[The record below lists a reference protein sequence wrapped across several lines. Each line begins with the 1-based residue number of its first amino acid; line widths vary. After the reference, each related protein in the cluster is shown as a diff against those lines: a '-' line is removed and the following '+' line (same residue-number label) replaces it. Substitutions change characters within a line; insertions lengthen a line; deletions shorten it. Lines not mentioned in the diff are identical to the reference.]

1 MTLSYDANADDNE
14 VSTGVL
20 DIAFP
25 TAFNDDSTD
34 SNDIEGFYAWADA
47 EDTES
52 ALPPSSS
59 LPHTLS
65 NLIHHTLAGDVVH
78 AAFDPVCHTAVPLR
92 GGGGHHDAKQLV
104 PDTTFS
110 AFFHKSV
117 VALASTQ
124 DIVGLHGASSAAY
137 YIANPATF
145 ARERLP
151 DHDADHSGQLASRT
165 QVAIAWSLRSD
176 DLHEEENEVLNA
188 LPNIS
193 VGTHVSKVLSVTP
206 DQWTDDEINSM
217 IEVGGN
223 SYANAIYEALLPEDY
238 EKPHP
243 NSSQEERATKE
254 PSQSYKRIPVMP
266 SDGLPQVLGET
277 EPSQSTNEGNNYP
290 YTSQL
295 TILEEHYAVSKERNI
310 KCILEQVHVPEI
322 TDRSGGEFHQRS
334 ASAAD
339 PPTIEL
345 VLENAHQGS
354 LEDAEQKDNCGDSM
368 SNERQ
373 HHNFIQVRL
382 DVLQHEYNKVDYWLF
397 HFVRLLL

>member
-1 MTLSYDANADDNE
+1 MDL
-14 VSTGVL
+14 
-20 DIAFP
+20 
-25 TAFNDDSTD
+25 
-34 SNDIEGFYAWADA
+34 
-47 EDTES
+47 
-52 ALPPSSS
+52 
-59 LPHTLS
+59 
-65 NLIHHTLAGDVVH
+65 
-78 AAFDPVCHTAVPLR
+78 
-92 GGGGHHDAKQLV
+92 
-104 PDTTFS
+104 
-110 AFFHKSV
+110 
-117 VALASTQ
+117 
-124 DIVGLHGASSAAY
+124 
-137 YIANPATF
+137 
-145 ARERLP
+145 
-151 DHDADHSGQLASRT
+151 
-165 QVAIAWSLRSD
+165 D
-176 DLHEEENEVLNA
+176 DLYFSRSA
-188 LPNIS
+188 NIGAFICLQCYGVHRS

-295 TILEEHYAVSKERNI
+295 TILEEHYAVSKEGNI

-322 TDRSGGEFHQRS
+322 TSRLGGEFHQRS

-368 SNERQ
+368 SNERYQ
-373 HHNFIQVRL
+373 AALAKGSQTDN
-382 DVLQHEYNKVDYWLF
+382 
-397 HFVRLLL
+397 LLAQGLVKSRCSV

>member
-1 MTLSYDANADDNE
+1 NMFVGVVEVAVRLDLLTFHEVADDGE
-14 VSTGVL
+14 QLGERVAELDVPCYGV
-20 DIAFP
+20 
-25 TAFNDDSTD
+25 
-34 SNDIEGFYAWADA
+34 
-47 EDTES
+47 
-52 ALPPSSS
+52 
-59 LPHTLS
+59 H
-65 NLIHHTLAGDVVH
+65 
-78 AAFDPVCHTAVPLR
+78 R
-92 GGGGHHDAKQLV
+92 
-104 PDTTFS
+104 
-110 AFFHKSV
+110 
-117 VALASTQ
+117 
-124 DIVGLHGASSAAY
+124 
-137 YIANPATF
+137 
-145 ARERLP
+145 
-151 DHDADHSGQLASRT
+151 
-165 QVAIAWSLRSD
+165 
-176 DLHEEENEVLNA
+176 
-188 LPNIS
+188 S

-223 SYANAIYEALLPEDY
+223 SYSNAIYEALLPEDY

-295 TILEEHYAVSKERNI
+295 TILEEHYAVTKEGNI
-310 KCILEQVHVPEI
+310 KCILEQVHVLEI
-322 TDRSGGEFHQRS
+322 TSRSGGEFHQRS

-373 HHNFIQVRL
+373 HHSF
-382 DVLQHEYNKVDYWLF
+382 LQ
-397 HFVRLLL
+397 

>member
-1 MTLSYDANADDNE
+1 MTLSYDANTDDNE

-20 DIAFP
+20 DVAFP

-34 SNDIEGFYAWADA
+34 SNDIEGFYAWVDA
-47 EDTES
+47 EDTE
-52 ALPPSSS
+52 AAPPPSSS
-59 LPHTLS
+59 LPQTLS
-65 NLIHHTLAGDVVH
+65 NLIHHTLARDV
-78 AAFDPVCHTAVPLR
+78 
-92 GGGGHHDAKQLV
+92 QLV

-117 VALASTQ
+117 VALASTR

-151 DHDADHSGQLASRT
+151 DHDADHSWQLASRT

-176 DLHEEENEVLNA
+176 GLHEEENEVLNA

-206 DQWTDDEINSM
+206 DKWTDDEINSM
-217 IEVGGN
+217 IEVGRN

-238 EKPHP
+238 EKTHP

-254 PSQSYKRIPVMP
+254 PSQSYKRIHVMP

-295 TILEEHYAVSKERNI
+295 TILEEHYA
-310 KCILEQVHVPEI
+310 
-322 TDRSGGEFHQRS
+322 
-334 ASAAD
+334 
-339 PPTIEL
+339 
-345 VLENAHQGS
+345 
-354 LEDAEQKDNCGDSM
+354 
-368 SNERQ
+368 
-373 HHNFIQVRL
+373 
-382 DVLQHEYNKVDYWLF
+382 
-397 HFVRLLL
+397 